1 MRYANLKKP
10 YPQVF
15 NLDLS
20 VKPHSPERISTAIL
34 DWYDEHG
41 RKSLPW
47 QQNRTAYK
55 VWLSEVMLQQTQVAT
70 VIPYFEAFISRFPNV
85 TALAKADI
93 DEVLHLW
100 TGLGYYARA
109 RNLYKCA
116 QAVVEEYQGE
126 FPEDQQLLEALPG
139 IGRSTAAA
147 IVAQSY
153 DKRAAILDGNVKRL
167 LARLHCVPGWPG
179 QSNTLK
185 TLWELAEHYTPPD
198 RCQAYT
204 QAVMDMGAMVCTR
217 RNPKC
222 DLCPIEQW
230 CAARS
235 TASQHDFPNSKPKKT
250 NPVRQQTLYLLQ
262 NSQQHYLLLQRPPT
276 GIWGGLWSLPEQE
289 ELENLLSEIP
299 QCEHYQHLEHKFSH
313 FTLQAEI
320 KLVSLT
326 ANQEHLLENCI
337 GEPSKRWYNPKQPDS
352 IGLPGPIHKLLH
364 R

>member
-1 MRYANLKKP
+1 M
-10 YPQVF
+10 
-15 NLDLS
+15 DLS
-20 VKPHSPERISTAIL
+20 VKPHNAQKVSTALL

-70 VIPYFEAFISRFPNV
+70 VIPYFEAFIARFPTV
-85 TALAKADI
+85 EALAKAEV

-109 RNLYKCA
+109 RNLHKCA
-116 QAVVEEYQGE
+116 QVLTEQYQGA
-126 FPEDQQLLEALPG
+126 FPDEPALLEALPG

-147 IVAQSY
+147 IVAQSF
-153 DKRAAILDGNVKRL
+153 DKPAAILDGNVKRL

-179 QSNTLK
+179 QSKTLK
-185 TLWELAEHYTPPD
+185 TLWLLAEHYTPES
-198 RCQAYT
+198 RSQAYT
-204 QAVMDMGAMVCTR
+204 QAVMDMGALVCTR

-222 DLCPIEQW
+222 DLCPVQDW

-235 TASQHDFPNSKPKKT
+235 TGSQHDFPNSKPKKT
-250 NPVRQQTLYLLQ
+250 NPVRQQKLYLLQ
-262 NSQQHYLLLQRPPT
+262 NAQQHYLLFQRPAT
-276 GIWGGLWSLPEQE
+276 GIWGGLWSLPDQV
-289 ELENLLSEIP
+289 ELEKLLPTLPNSEHD
-299 QCEHYQHLEHKFSH
+299 QRLEHKFSH

-320 KLVSLT
+320 QRIRLT
-326 ANQEHLLENCI
+326 PAQEQLIENNI
-337 GEPSKRWYNPKQPDS
+337 GEQSSRWYNPQQPDS

>member
-1 MRYANLKKP
+1 M
-10 YPQVF
+10 
-15 NLDLS
+15 DLS
-20 VKPHSPERISTAIL
+20 VKPHIAERISTAIL

-47 QQNRTAYK
+47 QLERTAYK

-70 VIPYFEAFISRFPNV
+70 VIPYFEAFIDRFPTV
-85 TALAKADI
+85 EALAKAHI

-109 RNLYKCA
+109 RNLHKCA
-116 QAVVEEYQGE
+116 QTITDNYQGK
-126 FPEDQQLLEALPG
+126 FPKDQAALEALPG

-147 IVAQSY
+147 IVAQTF
-153 DKRAAILDGNVKRL
+153 DKPAAILDGNVKRL

-179 QSNTLK
+179 QSQTLK
-185 TLWELAEHYTPPD
+185 ALWQLAEHYTPPT

-222 DLCPIEQW
+222 DLCPIEKW

-250 NPVRQQTLYLLQ
+250 NPVRQSTLFMLQTPDGDC
-262 NSQQHYLLLQRPPT
+262 LLLQRPPT
-276 GIWGGLWSLPEQE
+276 GIWGGLWSLPDACETE
-289 ELENLLSEIP
+289 GLLDTLP
-299 QCEHYQHLEHKFSH
+299 NNYDAVRLEHKFSH
-313 FTLQAEI
+313 FTLKAEI
-320 KLVSLT
+320 RICCLNDEQLSR
-326 ANQEHLLENCI
+326 LEQSVREE
-337 GEPSKRWYNPKQPDS
+337 GLRWYNPQQPDS